1 LDKNKLLTIDPGPSS
16 ADVRTLQGM
25 VVKKSQGSYN
35 VVAGERVYPC
45 SLSNMLRKQ
54 LVFPMADPGSLRRRV
69 VAVED
74 IRELDPIAIGDQVRF
89 VDPGDGTGLIVEVLP
104 RQNKLVRRAAGPRPL
119 EQVIVA
125 NVDQVIPVFAAAF
138 PEPKWELLDRYLAAA
153 ESQGLRALIC
163 ITKLDLVDSAELR
176 AEVANYERMGYPV
189 ILTSAAT
196 GAGVLEFRQAIEGR
210 VSVLMGKSGVGKS
223 SLLNVVEP
231 GLGIRV
237 NEVSLVT
244 GKGRH
249 TTTHLELF
257 RLAGGG
263 GIVDTPG
270 MREFALWDVD
280 AADLAELF
288 PDLRP
293 YLGICRFGA
302 GCHHDREP
310 DCAVKRAVESGTIS
324 ERRYESYLRL
334 RAGD

>member
-1 LDKNKLLTIDPGPSS
+1 
-16 ADVRTLQGM
+16 M

-35 VVAGERVYPC
+35 VLVGETVFPC
-45 SLSNMLRKQ
+45 SLSNMLRKE
-54 LVFPMADPGSLRRRV
+54 LVFPIADPGSLRRRV
-69 VAVED
+69 VGVED
-74 IRELDPIAIGDQVRF
+74 IRQLDPIAIGDQVRF
-89 VDPGDGTGLIVEVLP
+89 VDPGDGTGMIVEVLP

-153 ESQGLRALIC
+153 ESQGLRSLIC
-163 ITKLDLVDSAELR
+163 ITKLDLADPADLR

-196 GAGVLEFRQAIEGR
+196 GAGVPEFRQAIEGHI
-210 VSVLMGKSGVGKS
+210 SVLMGKSGVGKS
-223 SLLNVVEP
+223 SLLNAVEP
-231 GLGIRV
+231 ELGIRV

-244 GKGRH
+244 GKGKH
-249 TTTHLELF
+249 TTTHLEMF
-257 RLAGGG
+257 RFASGGG
-263 GIVDTPG
+263 LVDTPG
-270 MREFALWDVD
+270 MREFALWDVA

-293 YLGICRFGA
+293 YLGTCRFGA

-310 DCAVKRAVESGTIS
+310 GCAVKQAVESGAIS
-324 ERRYESYLRL
+324 VRRHQSYLKL
-334 RAGD
+334 SAGD

>member
-1 LDKNKLLTIDPGPSS
+1 MPP
-16 ADVRTLQGM
+16 ADVRAIQGM

-35 VVAGERVYPC
+35 VVVGETVFPC
-45 SLSNMLRKQ
+45 SLSNKLRKQ

-69 VAVED
+69 VGVED

-89 VDPGDGTGLIVEVLP
+89 VDPGDGTGMIVKVLP

-125 NVDQVIPVFAAAF
+125 NVDQVMPVFAAAF

-163 ITKLDLVDSAELR
+163 ITKLDLADSVELR
-176 AEVANYERMGYPV
+176 AEVANYERMGYSV
-189 ILTSAAT
+189 IVTSSAT
-196 GAGVLEFRQAIEGR
+196 GAGVPEFRKAIEGSI
-210 VSVLMGKSGVGKS
+210 SVLMGKSGVGKS
-223 SLLNVVEP
+223 SLLNAVEP

-244 GKGRH
+244 GKGKH
-249 TTTHLELF
+249 TTTHLEMF

-270 MREFALWDVD
+270 MREFSLWDVD
-280 AADLAELF
+280 TADLAELF

-293 YLGICRFGA
+293 YLGTCRFGA
-302 GCHHDREP
+302 GCHHDCEP
-310 DCAVKRAVESGTIS
+310 GCAVKRAVESGAIS
-324 ERRYESYLRL
+324 ERRYQSYLRL
-334 RAGD
+334 RVGD